1 MDLDRFKDVNDTLG
15 HHCGDE
21 LLGELG
27 RRLHEGV
34 RSSETVA
41 RLGGDEFGF
50 LLTGVNRDATAPLVD
65 RVQAVL
71 SEPIAVHGIP
81 VEVEASIGIAFYPE
95 HGTSVD
101 ELLQHA
107 DVAMYVA
114 KRTGA
119 KCAVYD
125 AGTDRNSPTWLTIGS
140 ELRRALEQRELA
152 LFYQPQVE
160 LATGMITGV
169 EAMLGWHHPTHGLLA
184 PEVLRPI
191 AERTGLI
198 DGLTRYVM
206 DGALRQQGQ
215 WQHEGH
221 RWPVALNVS
230 IRTLERERFAV
241 DLEELLEKHGVP
253 ASALKLELA
262 QPPAATD
269 LAAAAGVVETL
280 RRRGVRMTLD
290 HVGGAHSSIAS
301 LRLLPLDEMKLDAS
315 LVAGIEDSSDD
326 LAIVQTAIELA
337 RRLGLEVVADGVAA
351 PELCA
356 MLAEHGC
363 QSGQGPHWT
372 PPLSPDR
379 LTTWLAKRGS
389 TSNTEDQAA

>member
-1 MDLDRFKDVNDTLG
+1 M
-15 HHCGDE
+15 
-21 LLGELG
+21 
-27 RRLHEGV
+27 
-34 RSSETVA
+34 SSA
-41 RLGGDEFGF
+41 
-50 LLTGVNRDATAPLVD
+50 
-65 RVQAVL
+65 
-71 SEPIAVHGIP
+71 
-81 VEVEASIGIAFYPE
+81 
-95 HGTSVD
+95 
-101 ELLQHA
+101 
-107 DVAMYVA
+107 
-114 KRTGA
+114 
-119 KCAVYD
+119 
-125 AGTDRNSPTWLTIGS
+125 
-140 ELRRALEQRELA
+140 ALEQRELA

-363 QSGQGPHWT
+363 QSGRDRGLDAAPVARPAHDLAGEARLHEQHRRSSRLSRSRRPSRRSSGPPGSMRSAGT
-372 PPLSPDR
+372 
-379 LTTWLAKRGS
+379 ARGRS
-389 TSNTEDQAA
+389 